1 MGYSS
6 ANLYEFQVDLKFN
19 YLSPSL
25 KKKNRGCVQMKK
37 KARVFKRGTCKCNCL
52 KAAATVYHRQH
63 WSVNMLW
70 KKYILILKVVND
82 II

>member
-37 KARVFKRGTCKCNCL
+37 KHVFLNVEPESAKLFESSSNGLPSSALVCKH
-52 KAAATVYHRQH
+52 V
-63 WSVNMLW
+63 MEE
-70 KKYILILKVVND
+70 I
-82 II
+82 